1 MPEITFKSEPVQG
14 VIAENPVPD
23 QGLVTYFGLNP
34 NDVNSRETYK
44 LNEIK
49 EFLSEI
55 GEDEFKQFE
64 ELRNIRHRLGT
75 PSYGTSE
82 IDHIHK
88 YIKLHKAMREA
99 ESRVQEMER

>member
-1 MPEITFKSEPVQG
+1 MQVTFNTPVEPN

-23 QGLVTYFGLNP
+23 QGLITYFGLNP
-34 NDVNSRETYK
+34 SDVTSRETYK

-49 EFLSEI
+49 EFLKEV
-55 GEDEFKQFE
+55 GEDEFKQFD

-82 IDHIHK
+82 IEHIHK

-99 ESRVQEMER
+99 ETRVQEMER